1 MKSAVA
7 VHTKG
12 LRICIVGADEAVD
25 FFDEVGGGV
34 ERAATDSAL
43 SDEGEEALDLIE
55 PGGIGGG
62 EVNVPTRPA
71 CEPRS
76 DFGML
81 VSGVVVDDKMD
92 VELGRYIGLDMPQE
106 GEELLMTMAGFALG
120 DDRAVEHVEGS
131 EQRGC
136 AVALVV
142 VGDAFDVAEPHGK
155 HGLGTFEGL
164 DLAFLIDAKHHCLVR
179 RIEIKPDHVAQLLDE
194 EGIGRKL
201 EACGCGEVADRR
213 AGTGDGRCSW
223 RSQSLWRLRARS
235 NVLQLWVCERV
246 FW

>member
-1 MKSAVA
+1 MVTSN
-7 VHTKG
+7 TSPS
-12 LRICIVGADEAVD
+12 L
-25 FFDEVGGGV
+25 
-34 ERAATDSAL
+34 
-43 SDEGEEALDLIE
+43 
-55 PGGIGGG
+55 
-62 EVNVPTRPA
+62 
-71 CEPRS
+71 
-76 DFGML
+76 
-81 VSGVVVDDKMD
+81 
-92 VELGRYIGLDMPQE
+92 
-106 GEELLMTMAGFALG
+106 AGFALG

-136 AVALVV
+136 AMALVV
-142 VGDAFDVAEPHGK
+142 VGDAFDVTEPHGK

-201 EACGCGEVADRR
+201 EA
-213 AGTGDGRCSW
+213 AGAVRLQTEELAQAMDGALG